1 MLDISVSIIHGI
13 VPNELK
19 IARVVPIF
27 KSGDKALF
35 SNYRPISVLP
45 CFSKILERRIYNRI
59 INYLNDFN
67 VLCDNQYGF
76 RKNRSPSLALIDL
89 CDRIS
94 SAFDR
99 REYAIGVFLD
109 LSKAFDTVNHA
120 ILFDKLE
127 HYGIRG
133 LALEWVKSYF
143 SERAQFVEFNNVRS
157 SPQEISCGVP
167 QGSILGPLFFILYVN
182 DLNNASLLDVILF
195 ADDTNLFISHNDPGY
210 LNDTLNRELNKLSTW
225 FAANRL
231 SPAKSI

>member
-1 MLDISVSIIHGI
+1 MW
-13 VPNELK
+13 
-19 IARVVPIF
+19 F
-27 KSGDKALF
+27 LF
-35 SNYRPISVLP
+35 LNQVTKLSSATRPISVLP
-45 CFSKILERRIYNRI
+45 CFSKILERIIYNHI
-59 INYLNDFN
+59 INYLIDFN
-67 VLCDNQYGF
+67 VLCDNPYGF

-99 REYAIGVFLD
+99 REYALGVFLD

-127 HYGIRG
+127 HWDGIRG

-157 SPQEISCGVP
+157 SPQGISCRVP

-182 DLNNASLLDVILF
+182 DLNNAPLLDVILF

-210 LNDTLNRELNKLSTW
+210 LNDTLNSELNNLPSW

-231 SPAKSI
+231 SLNLCKTNFRVFKPRQKNSCLNFMFP

>member
-1 MLDISVSIIHGI
+1 MFLHLATQEEIVDITCKFPAGKSAGHNNIPMYIIKRSINSLSSPLTHIVNLSIVHGI

-45 CFSKILERRIYNRI
+45 CFSKILERLIYNRI

-94 SAFDR
+94 STLDR

-109 LSKAFDTVNHA
+109 LSKAFDMVNQV
-120 ILFDKLE
+120 ILFDKLK

-133 LALEWVKSYF
+133 LALEWVKS
-143 SERAQFVEFNNVRS
+143 
-157 SPQEISCGVP
+157 
-167 QGSILGPLFFILYVN
+167 
-182 DLNNASLLDVILF
+182 
-195 ADDTNLFISHNDPGY
+195 
-210 LNDTLNRELNKLSTW
+210 
-225 FAANRL
+225 
-231 SPAKSI
+231 